1 MEVPSGTVTLLFT
14 DIEGSTRLWEN
25 HPEAMAI
32 ALRRHDEL
40 MRSTIQS
47 AGGFVFKT
55 VGDAFCAAFALAT
68 DAVEAAR
75 NAQWLL
81 RLEPWPP
88 DAPIRV
94 RMALHTG
101 ECEERDNDYFGPTV
115 NRTARLEATAHGGQI
130 VMSQS
135 TAELVRNR
143 LSPGQTLVDLGRHI
157 LKDMEHP
164 EEVFQLSAD
173 GLRTEFPALRS
184 RGADNHTNLTS
195 SVSSFV
201 GREKD
206 VAEVATLLDRTRLVT
221 LTGSGG
227 VGKTRLA
234 IEIGRTYLPGTP
246 DGVWISELATVT
258 DPTLVAAEVLS
269 DLEIGEQTG
278 RSALDTLVQVLAT
291 QSRLIILDNCEHVLG
306 GCAAMADAIV
316 RKCPKV
322 RIMATSRE
330 PLRIDGEAV
339 YQVPPLS
346 LPPIHAD
353 SRLDVAGSGAVA
365 LFAERATAQASG
377 FEVSDEN
384 AGLVAA
390 ICRRL
395 DGMPLALELASSR
408 LRSMSLAKLHDRL
421 EHRFG
426 LLTGG
431 SRVALPRQQTLKALV
446 DWSYDLLSESEQALF
461 RRLSVFVDGF
471 TLEAAEDICSLDDI
485 AEWDIADLLA
495 SLVDKC
501 LVMAKPGRD
510 DVRYYLQE
518 TLHQYGAERLSEVRG
533 VGGSPPEGE
542 RVTGAHAEHFLHFA
556 ERAGTYLAGRHAR
569 TWIEVLDGDD
579 LNLRDAMAHVLSV
592 PDGADRVLDQ
602 FWSLH
607 RYWSESRHPDQT
619 LALLDKALELAG
631 ADPSAERMAKS
642 LYCKSML
649 LFSIDSRLEREA
661 AHSAVA
667 LAQESGDQALEADV
681 LARYSRSL
689 ALAGDTRRAL
699 VLAAEATAIARR
711 LDDAVLLGSVLNCYA
726 SVLDTADDP
735 AAESVYLEALRL
747 VGGSGDVMTAQT
759 VHNNYALILIRMGQL
774 DEARRHI
781 ELALGIVGVELTRR
795 SAMLYLNLAWLLL
808 DGGDAR
814 AAASELRAVLRHCRL
829 HGTLAEIPYVVLGL
843 ACCATHLEL
852 LETAAMLHGGA
863 DALLAGV
870 NDQWEIFEATIRE
883 RNLLQ
888 LRERLNGD
896 FDKLFAEGSSMP
908 SDQIT
913 KLALSVV

>member
-75 NAQWLL
+75 NAQWSLQ
-81 RLEPWPP
+81 LEPWPP

-135 TAELVRNR
+135 TAELVRNG
-143 LSPGQTLVDLGRHI
+143 LSPGQTLVDLGRHV

-173 GLRTEFPALRS
+173 GLPTEFPALRS
-184 RGADNHTNLTS
+184 RGADNPTNLTS

-201 GREKD
+201 GRAED
-206 VAEVATLLDRTRLVT
+206 VAEVARLLDRARLVT

-234 IEIGRTYLPGTP
+234 IEIGRTYLPGTT

-258 DPTLVAAEVLS
+258 DPAHVAAEVLN

-278 RSALDTLVQVLAT
+278 RSALDTLIQVLAT
-291 QSRLIILDNCEHVLG
+291 QNRLVILDNCEHVLG
-306 GCAAMADAIV
+306 GCAALADAMA
-316 RKCPKV
+316 RHCPEV
-322 RIMATSRE
+322 RIVATSRE
-330 PLRIDGEAV
+330 PLRIEGEAV

-346 LPPIHAD
+346 LPPVNVD
-353 SRLDVAGSGAVA
+353 SRQDAAGSGAVA
-365 LFAERATAQASG
+365 LFSERAAAQASG
-377 FEVSDEN
+377 FEVTDDN
-384 AGLVAA
+384 VGLVAA

-408 LRSMSLAKLHDRL
+408 LRSMSLAQLHDRL

-446 DWSYDLLSESEQALF
+446 DWSYDLLSESERALF

-471 TLEAAEDICSLDDI
+471 TLDDI
-485 AEWDIADLLA
+485 AEWDVADLMT

-501 LVMAKPGRD
+501 LVMARPGRED
-510 DVRYYLQE
+510 LRYYLQE

-533 VGGSPPEGE
+533 DAGSPPEGE
-542 RVTGAHAEHFLHFA
+542 RVIGAHAEYFLHFA
-556 ERAGTYLAGRHAR
+556 ERAGTYLAGRQAL
-569 TWIEVLDGDD
+569 TWIKVLDGDD

-592 PDGADRVLDQ
+592 ADGADRVLDQ

-607 RYWSESRHPDQT
+607 RYWPESRQPDQT

-631 ADPSAERMAKS
+631 ADASAERMAKS
-642 LYCKSML
+642 FCCKSML

-661 AHSAVA
+661 AHSAVT
-667 LAQESGDQALEADV
+667 LAHQAGDPVLEADV

-689 ALAGDTRRAL
+689 AVAGDIGRAL
-699 VLAAEATAIARR
+699 ELAAEATAIARQ

-735 AAESVYLEALRL
+735 AAESVYLEALQL
-747 VGGSGDVMTAQT
+747 VGGSGDVLTAQT
-759 VHNNYALILIRMGQL
+759 VHNNYALILIRKGQL
-774 DEARRHI
+774 DGARMHI
-781 ELALGIVGVELTRR
+781 ESALVIVGAGLTRR
-795 SAMLYLNLAWLLL
+795 SAMLYLNLAWLFL
-808 DGGDAR
+808 DSGDAR

-829 HGTLAEIPYVVLGL
+829 HGTFAEIPYVVLGL
-843 ACCATHLEL
+843 ACCATHLDL

-863 DALLAGV
+863 DALLAAV

-888 LRERLNGD
+888 LRERLHSD
-896 FDKLFAEGSSMP
+896 FDTLVAEGSSMAT
-908 SDQIT
+908 DQIT